1 MRSHEARVRGW
12 RIAGQNQLVAMQ
24 VALSLAMLTI
34 AAFSVQVFGQILEQ
48 GPGFR
53 TAGIA
58 KVSIDAG
65 QAGYRGPEVV
75 RLFERVV
82 NQARRMPGVSSAA
95 VTDAMPLFSLAS
107 EPIFPDGHDSPAAE
121 RPAQVFT
128 NSVGEDYFTTLE
140 IPILEGRP
148 LLATDSAAAPPVA
161 VINETF
167 ARRHWPQGGALG
179 RRLRLGTQNGPA
191 VEIVGVARNAKYLL
205 VTEGPTAMVYFPFR
219 QRPPGPMV
227 LLTATDGES
236 ASLLSPLLQVIRGI
250 DDDLPVYD
258 VQTMER
264 FYHTRSSSI
273 GGVVLSLITSMS
285 AMGVALMLVG
295 LYALVS
301 YAVVRRTREIG
312 IRMAVG
318 ATYARVLQL
327 LLRQGMMPAWVGLII
342 GLGLS
347 LLLTRILPALASVGQ
362 AYDVRLFL
370 MAVSLLL
377 TVTLLAAFVP
387 ARRAALVNPTEALRH
402 E

>member
-1 MRSHEARVRGW
+1 
-12 RIAGQNQLVAMQ
+12 
-24 VALSLAMLTI
+24 
-34 AAFSVQVFGQILEQ
+34 
-48 GPGFR
+48 
-53 TAGIA
+53 
-58 KVSIDAG
+58 
-65 QAGYRGPEVV
+65 
-75 RLFERVV
+75 
-82 NQARRMPGVSSAA
+82 
-95 VTDAMPLFSLAS
+95 
-107 EPIFPDGHDSPAAE
+107 
-121 RPAQVFT
+121 
-128 NSVGEDYFTTLE
+128 
-140 IPILEGRP
+140 
-148 LLATDSAAAPPVA
+148 

-219 QRPPGPMV
+219 QRPPGPRV

-285 AMGVALMLVG
+285 AMGVALTVVG

-347 LLLTRILPALASVGQ
+347 FLLTRILPALASVGQ